1 MKLKVKAIR
10 ANLNMSQKEFADIL
24 GMSLSTY
31 QKKEQGISPWLFEEI
46 VMIANKFNIDINQID
61 A

>member
-24 GMSLSTY
+24 EMSLSTY

-46 VMIANKFNIDINQID
+46 VKIANKFNIDINQID

>member
-24 GMSLSTY
+24 GMSLSTKK
-31 QKKEQGISPWLFEEI
+31 KKEQGISPWLFEEI
-46 VMIANKFNIDINQID
+46 VKIANKFNIDINQID

>member
-24 GMSLSTY
+24 GMYLSTY

-46 VMIANKFNIDINQID
+46 VKIANKFNIDINQID